1 MSQGSAKFWFKMVI
15 VYFCSTTAKI
25 SFMVGLGHLVNILL
39 TMSLANKNVLLCV
52 SGGIAAYKAP
62 DLVRK
67 LTALNANVRVV
78 LTHSAAEFVSP
89 MSLQAV
95 SGNPVH
101 QHLLDPAA
109 EAAMGHIELAKWA
122 EILLIAPATANI
134 MAKCAHGIADD
145 LLTTL
150 YLATEA
156 QVFIAPAM
164 NQQMWK
170 APATRANLELLQQH
184 GVSFIGPASGE
195 QACGDV
201 GAGRMVEPLDIA
213 TFINRAHTTS
223 TSHALEGKHI
233 LITAG
238 PTREPLDPVRYLSN
252 HSSGKMGFAI
262 ADEAIKAGATVT
274 LIAGPVSLPTPLG
287 CHRVNVTTAE
297 EMLHACEAAVAN
309 TDIFISTAA
318 VADYKAAQVSGN
330 KIKKNGDELTLTFVK
345 NPDILATIAMRE
357 NKPFCVGFAAESQDV
372 EAYARGKLKNK
383 NLDMIAANDISAEG
397 LGFNSDN
404 NALHVIWHDG
414 DKQLPATSKQAL
426 AEALLELIAVQH
438 DRL

>member
-1 MSQGSAKFWFKMVI
+1 
-15 VYFCSTTAKI
+15 
-25 SFMVGLGHLVNILL
+25 
-39 TMSLANKNVLLCV
+39 MSLANKNVLLGV
-52 SGGIAAYKAP
+52 SGGIAAYKTP

-78 LTHSAAEFVSP
+78 LTNSATEFVSP

-122 EILLIAPATANI
+122 DILLIAPATANI
-134 MAKCAHGIADD
+134 MAKCSHGIAND

-150 YLATEA
+150 YLATQA

-170 APATRANLELLQQH
+170 AAATQANLQLLEER

-195 QACGDV
+195 QACGDI

-213 TFINRAHTTS
+213 TFIHKAIHKSRS
-223 TSHALEGKHI
+223 QALAGKHI
-233 LITAG
+233 LVTAG
-238 PTREPLDPVRYLSN
+238 PTQEPLDPVRFISN

-262 ADEAIKAGATVT
+262 ADEAIQAGARVT
-274 LIAGPVSLPTPLG
+274 LIAGPVSLPTPRG
-287 CHRVNVTTAE
+287 CNRINVTTAD
-297 EMLHACEAAVAN
+297 EMLYACEKAVSS
-309 TDIFISTAA
+309 TDVFISTAA
-318 VADYKAAQVSGN
+318 VADYKAAQVAGN
-330 KIKKNGDELTLTFVK
+330 KIKKSGDELTLTFVK
-345 NPDILATIAMRE
+345 NPDILATIAMRKD
-357 NKPFCVGFAAESQDV
+357 KPFCVGFAAESQNV
-372 EAYARGKLKNK
+372 ETYARGKLKNK
-383 NLDMIAANDISAEG
+383 NLDMIAANDITAEG

-414 DKQLPATSKQAL
+414 DAHLPATSKQAL
-426 AEALLELIAVQH
+426 AEALLGLIATQY
-438 DRL
+438 DRSKVIQ